1 MVNHM
6 TKFDLGRRKKCQQNL
21 EIIQDLI
28 DACSNVNQDVT
39 SEKIILSKAED
50 MLKKNEY
57 STVESMITNMNESLG
72 HKTKI
77 SIIRESVTALAKFRS
92 YCEIA
97 EKLGILDSKEQQLL
111 ESMTGERCLVF
122 SLEDW
127 KSMYTKC
134 DNGIKKVK
142 TVLEKEFRDRMEEI
156 SGAIQMGENLE
167 MDMMDVDVLLELAQ
181 GELDR
186 DEFLTCYDF
195 LSQAMAVNKNVL
207 QIFIKYAAELRKAQE
222 KLAEFKVGGSNI
234 DISQLEQ
241 LVALSQETAKRGDYS
256 GAFQVAMNLGDH
268 IRKLREST
276 NARDRIS
283 NVRLRLLDLKDICP
297 DHLDKRKIFYKLDD
311 AVLHAKG
318 EYNNEEYPAVL
329 AILSEIEKELEDVD
343 TRVRR
348 EYCVSLLN
356 RCQDLV
362 NEMNHEAPSDS
373 MRTIQLT
380 EMLDY
385 AYDLFTAERY
395 GEASMKAEQCYGKI
409 RFIMKGEG
417 KKFCEEH
424 SDNIDELMRGLRSH
438 KMDTPELDE
447 LYDRFKHYRY
457 DGDFIAC
464 KPLIDDIE
472 EKVHVRYRNFIN
484 NKLESVKDQIELAT
498 DLGEEIDEI
507 TSGLIIVQENF
518 DNHNY
523 EKSLEILEKVAG
535 KVQLKHS
542 EGMSIKKSLRNR
554 LDSASETLA
563 EMTRRGEDVE
573 GLFKAIE
580 NIESFME
587 TGNIVKS
594 RRVADKLDAAIFG
607 IIDNLF
613 LNIDLLRNEIE
624 DMGLETSGMFD
635 NLAKGRRSL
644 ARDQY
649 LEAFTI
655 AMDIKTAIKE
665 LEKRLTE
672 SPIESEKKGD
682 GSSEV
687 GATEEESPEIPKEV
701 SLVPLRIRDDEG
713 NLKISEEL
721 LDISRGIRPAIVM
734 EDSGDL
740 DHTIGIPGGERLSLS
755 VSGDEE
761 PDIVELA
768 TKAKELLDKLT
779 AKGTDVAYLER
790 DIEIAM
796 GHVEKDEWGSARK
809 HLEHCI
815 RTAAEALREDEES
828 GSIDSI
834 TTIINEQYSNVAK
847 NETRG
852 MKLSETKEM
861 LDKAMISSSEGDIEK
876 AREYLDESKQN
887 MEKRVS
893 TYNKLA
899 EEISHIQNI
908 LFKLGQE
915 DVDVGIAQSIFDRI
929 KNLTREGKYDEALD
943 LCEQCRDDLSR
954 RETYAL

>member
-1 MVNHM
+1 
-6 TKFDLGRRKKCQQNL
+6 
-21 EIIQDLI
+21 
-28 DACSNVNQDVT
+28 
-39 SEKIILSKAED
+39 
-50 MLKKNEY
+50 
-57 STVESMITNMNESLG
+57 
-72 HKTKI
+72 
-77 SIIRESVTALAKFRS
+77 
-92 YCEIA
+92 
-97 EKLGILDSKEQQLL
+97 
-111 ESMTGERCLVF
+111 
-122 SLEDW
+122 
-127 KSMYTKC
+127 
-134 DNGIKKVK
+134 
-142 TVLEKEFRDRMEEI
+142 
-156 SGAIQMGENLE
+156 
-167 MDMMDVDVLLELAQ
+167 
-181 GELDR
+181 
-186 DEFLTCYDF
+186 
-195 LSQAMAVNKNVL
+195 
-207 QIFIKYAAELRKAQE
+207 
-222 KLAEFKVGGSNI
+222 
-234 DISQLEQ
+234 
-241 LVALSQETAKRGDYS
+241 
-256 GAFQVAMNLGDH
+256 
-268 IRKLREST
+268 
-276 NARDRIS
+276 
-283 NVRLRLLDLKDICP
+283 
-297 DHLDKRKIFYKLDD
+297 
-311 AVLHAKG
+311 
-318 EYNNEEYPAVL
+318 
-329 AILSEIEKELEDVD
+329 
-343 TRVRR
+343 
-348 EYCVSLLN
+348 
-356 RCQDLV
+356 
-362 NEMNHEAPSDS
+362 MNHEAPSDS
-373 MRTIQLT
+373 MRTIKLT
-380 EMLDY
+380 ETLDY

-409 RFIMKGEG
+409 RSIMKGEG

-424 SDNIDELMRGLRSH
+424 SDNIDELVRGLRSH

-464 KPLIDDIE
+464 KPLIREIE
-472 EKVHVRYRNFIN
+472 EKIHVRYRNFIN
-484 NKLESVKDQIELAT
+484 NKLESVKDQIEMAT
-498 DLGEEIDEI
+498 DFGEDIDEI

-523 EKSLEILEKVAG
+523 EKSLEVLEKVAG

-542 EGMSIKKSLRNR
+542 EGMSIKKGLRDR
-554 LDSASETLA
+554 LDGASETLA

-587 TGNIVKS
+587 AGNIVKS